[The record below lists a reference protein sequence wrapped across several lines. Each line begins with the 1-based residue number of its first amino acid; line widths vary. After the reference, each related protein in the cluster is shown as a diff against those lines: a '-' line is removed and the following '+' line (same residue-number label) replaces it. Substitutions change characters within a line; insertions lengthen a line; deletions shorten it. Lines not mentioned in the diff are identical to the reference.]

1 MNIKYGRDLEKGD
14 LIGVAYSNY
23 IYLAIFNEFSPKGN
37 PRFWT
42 FFSMRNRRNREN
54 NLQRPLKIYTDYISR
69 PIESRKSSA
78 IVKIPVDFLTDEEDQ
93 LDYLEFTSILKQ
105 NGKI

>member
-1 MNIKYGRDLEKGD
+1 MNIRYGRDLERGD

-42 FFSMRNRRNREN
+42 FYSMRNRRNRETQ
-54 NLQRPLKIYTDYISR
+54 LQRSLKIYTDYISR
-69 PIESRKSSA
+69 PTERREASA
-78 IVKIPVDFLTDEEDQ
+78 IVKIPIDSLTDEQDQ
-93 LDYLEFTSILKQ
+93 LDYLEFSSILKQ
-105 NGKI
+105 NEKI